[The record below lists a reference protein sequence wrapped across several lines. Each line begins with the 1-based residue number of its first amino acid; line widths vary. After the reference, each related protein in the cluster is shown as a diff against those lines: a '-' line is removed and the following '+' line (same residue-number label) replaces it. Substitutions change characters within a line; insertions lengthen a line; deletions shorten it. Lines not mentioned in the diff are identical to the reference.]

1 MLFRRNSSTAPA
13 LPTPRPRSET
23 PIGTVGTDALDA
35 LVRILRAYGRLAIDT
50 ERHTAERTQATVDHW
65 VRHAAH
71 GHPLPGG
78 GDRAGQRNWRA
89 LTEAFVEHRRQ
100 EVQAL
105 GGTITQLRETVWA
118 FVGSLHGAARD
129 EGLEDDRAARQMSR
143 MRQALA
149 TGSREE
155 LAQVAG
161 ETLTL
166 LDDMLASRRSRQQQ
180 QFAALGERLRQ
191 LSDQLEEARHAGTL
205 DPLTGLANRKELDA
219 FLQRIVQLH
228 GFVARPACLLM
239 VDVDGFK
246 QWNDSFG
253 HQAGDDALKQLAGC
267 FARTFLRRC
276 DFVCRYG
283 GDEFAVVMRDTPMAS
298 ALTHAERLRAAAR
311 DITLPG
317 IASHEP
323 LSLSVGIAEVFGD
336 ESLEDWLRRADRA
349 LYRAKHEGRDRVVQ
363 AES

>member
-1 MLFRRNSSTAPA
+1 MLFRRSSSTATAPPPA
-13 LPTPRPRSET
+13 RTPRET
-23 PIGTVGTDALDA
+23 PIGAGSVEPLDA
-35 LVRILRAYGRLAIDT
+35 LVRVLRAYGRFALDT
-50 ERHTAERTQATVDHW
+50 ERHSAERTQSVVDQW

-71 GHPLPGG
+71 GQPLPGG

-89 LTEAFVEHRRQ
+89 LADAFLEHRRH
-100 EVQAL
+100 EMEAL
-105 GGTITQLRETVWA
+105 GGTLGQLRETVWS
-118 FVGSLHGAARD
+118 FVAALHGAARD
-129 EGLEDDRAARQMSR
+129 DGMDDARATEQMAR
-143 MRQALA
+143 MREALA
-149 TGSREE
+149 GGSREALE
-155 LAQVAG
+155 TAARDTIAVFDAMTAG
-161 ETLTL
+161 
-166 LDDMLASRRSRQQQ
+166 RRARQQQ

-191 LSDQLEEARHAGTL
+191 LSDQLDDARRASTL

-228 GFVARPACLLM
+228 GFIARPACLLM

-246 QWNDSFG
+246 QLNDAFG
-253 HQAGDDALKQLAGC
+253 HQLGDEALRQLGGC

-283 GDEFAVVMRDTPMAS
+283 GDEFAAVMRDTPMAS

-311 DITLPG
+311 DIRLPG
-317 IASHEP
+317 VSQHEP
-323 LSLSVGIAEVFGD
+323 LSLSVGIAEVYGD
-336 ESLEDWLRRADRA
+336 ETLEEWLRRADRA

>member
-1 MLFRRNSSTAPA
+1 MLFRRTSPTAAAQSP
-13 LPTPRPRSET
+13 PRPTRET
-23 PIGTVGTDALDA
+23 PSGTVGVDALDT
-35 LVRILRAYGRLAIDT
+35 LVRVLRAYGRFAIDT
-50 ERHTAERTQATVDHW
+50 ERHSAERTLAVADQW

-71 GHPLPGG
+71 GQPLPGA
-78 GDRAGQRNWRA
+78 GDRAGHRNWRA
-89 LTEAFVEHRRQ
+89 LADAFLEHRRQ
-100 EVQAL
+100 EMEAL
-105 GGTITQLRETVWA
+105 GGTLGQLRETVWA
-118 FVGSLHGAARD
+118 FVGALHGAAR
-129 EGLEDDRAARQMSR
+129 EDGSDDGRAGQQLAR
-143 MRQALA
+143 MRSALA
-149 TGSREE
+149 TGSRDE
-155 LAQVAG
+155 LEAAARDTVALF
-161 ETLTL
+161 ERM
-166 LDDMLASRRSRQQQ
+166 LDGRRARQQQ

-191 LSDQLEEARHAGTL
+191 LSDQLEDARRASTL

-228 GFVARPACLLM
+228 GFIVRPACLLM

-246 QWNDSFG
+246 QLNDAFG
-253 HQAGDDALKQLAGC
+253 HQAGDAALTQLASC

-311 DITLPG
+311 DIRLPG
-317 IASHEP
+317 VPQHEP
-323 LSLSVGIAEVFGD
+323 LSLSVGIAEVYGD
-336 ESLEDWLRRADRA
+336 ETVEDWLRRADRA